1 VVLLNHYFTNSP
13 DLKNNPKSIST
24 FIGDAE
30 INLISDDGVFSKS
43 KVDYGT
49 RLLLES
55 LPKITGNVLD
65 LGCGYGVIGIFIK
78 KNNDVAIDMVD
89 INERALNLAK
99 RNIELNSLRD
109 IRVFVSDAYSNV
121 KEKYD
126 YIITNPPIRA
136 GKAKVLEFLLGA
148 FANLNEKGE
157 LWFVMRKDHWVK
169 TIIKLMETNYNVEV
183 IDRDKGFYI
192 IKITTMIGKNL

>member
-1 VVLLNHYFTNSP
+1 MNHYFTNNP

-24 FIGDAE
+24 FIGDTE

-55 LPKITGNVLD
+55 LPKITGSVLD

-109 IRVFVSDAYSNV
+109 IRVFVSDVYSNIDQ
-121 KEKYD
+121 KYD
-126 YIITNPPIRA
+126 LIVTNPPIRV
-136 GKAKVLEFLLGA
+136 GKPTILKFLLGA
-148 FANLNEKGE
+148 KEHLSEKGE
-157 LWFVMRKDHWVK
+157 LWFVMRKDHGVK
-169 TIIKLMETNYNVEV
+169 SIIKLMENDYNIEI
-183 IDRDKGFYI
+183 IDKDKGFYI
-192 IKITTMIGKNL
+192 VKCTAL